1 MPLQNRRRQHFC
13 RRDNAFSQYT
23 STFGA
28 CGREL
33 ERLTTKGVILNDY
46 NIIMFD
52 YIVIS
57 NKINK
62 LVGHPL
68 PEVSYEFDSVYSSVR
83 SERKISELA
92 LSVLP
97 DFLHDTR

>member
-1 MPLQNRRRQHFC
+1 
-13 RRDNAFSQYT
+13 
-23 STFGA
+23 
-28 CGREL
+28 
-33 ERLTTKGVILNDY
+33 
-46 NIIMFD
+46 MFD

-57 NKINK
+57 NKRINK

>member
-1 MPLQNRRRQHFC
+1 
-13 RRDNAFSQYT
+13 
-23 STFGA
+23 
-28 CGREL
+28 
-33 ERLTTKGVILNDY
+33 
-46 NIIMFD
+46 MFD

-57 NKINK
+57 NKRINK

-97 DFLHDTR
+97 DFLHETR